1 MRTQMMAT
9 SSLNP
14 GGIRIMM
21 DPNGRNEGGSSGDQG
36 GSNYQPGNDGGD
48 QSGDSGEDY
57 GGIGINPASF
67 WDTPVEATQE
77 PKPAAQ
83 AQTQNQ
89 NGNQQPAPT
98 PGQQEG
104 QRFAQ
109 MIDSVAFEP
118 VFTPEVVEAL
128 SNGDMAT
135 ANKAIHS
142 QMQNGIRESI
152 KIMAQ
157 VTQAALAHQM
167 AQIRDMIDG
176 QVSTTNQSR
185 DDSALMAKEFTAYN
199 DPASRKVVEDVF
211 KQSLLHTKGDRKAAI
226 PMAKG
231 MLKAMGKAGGEDFGT
246 PPHNPDDQGG
256 NHSGVKSLVE
266 SLLGRD

>member
-1 MRTQMMAT
+1 MRTQMMMT

-14 GGIRIMM
+14 GGIRVMM
-21 DPNGRNEGGSSGDQG
+21 DPNGRNEGGGTGDQG
-36 GSNYQPGNDGGD
+36 GANYSQGNDSGG
-48 QSGDSGEDY
+48 QSDESGEDY

-67 WDTPVEATQE
+67 WDTPAEESAE
-77 PKPAAQ
+77 PKPATPAKS
-83 AQTQNQ
+83 QNQ
-89 NGNQQPAPT
+89 NGNQQPTPT
-98 PGQQEG
+98 AGQQEG

-109 MIDSVAFEP
+109 MIDSVAFDP
-118 VFTPEVVEAL
+118 VFTEDVVKAL
-128 SNGDMAT
+128 SEGDMTT
-135 ANKAIHS
+135 ANTAIHK
-142 QMQNGIRESI
+142 QMQNGVRESI

-157 VTQAALAHQM
+157 VTSAALAQQM
-167 AQIRDMIDG
+167 KQIEEMIKG
-176 QVSTTNQSR
+176 QVTTTNQTR

-211 KQSLLHTKGDRKAAI
+211 RQSLLHTKGDRKAAI